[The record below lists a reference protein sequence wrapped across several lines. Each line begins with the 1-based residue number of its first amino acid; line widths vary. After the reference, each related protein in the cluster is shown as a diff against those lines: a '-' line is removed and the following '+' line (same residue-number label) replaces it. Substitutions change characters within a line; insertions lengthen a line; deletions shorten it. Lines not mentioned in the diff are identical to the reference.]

1 MSSRSIV
8 RALALALLAACGSS
22 APEAADARIAFDAPS
37 PPDAAPVIDATPTI
51 DAVPF
56 DNGATVVTATK
67 VGDPAWEV
75 VDLKLYS
82 APIGTSSTNDFFNT
96 LALMWPLHTIDTV
109 NNLTI
114 PKTAHAGPYDH
125 EVSDGLIGQAYDP
138 GNRFRVSDWTVPAG
152 LYLSGVVVPTATAPV
167 GKSADGASGPIIPNA
182 VTLDYDGD
190 VLLGTTV
197 VDPDFDATSPVAT
210 TVTAGVDGWS
220 HLPLNFGES
229 TEYIA
234 GTPGSYTFRV
244 KVRETAT
251 PANGWD
257 IEVPFTV
264 E

>member
-1 MSSRSIV
+1 MSSRPIV

-22 APEAADARIAFDAPS
+22 TPEAADARVGFDAPQ
-37 PPDAAPVIDATPTI
+37 PPDAAPVIDAAPMI

-75 VDLKLYS
+75 ADLRLYS
-82 APIGTSSTNDFFNT
+82 APMGTTQTNDFSNT
-96 LALMWPLHTIDTV
+96 LALMWPLHAIDTA
-109 NNLTI
+109 NNI
-114 PKTAHAGPYDH
+114 IVPKTAHSGYAT
-125 EVSDGLIGQAYDP
+125 EVSEGLVGQALDP
-138 GNRFRVSDWTVPAG
+138 GNRFRVDEWTIPAG
-152 LYLSGVVVPTATAPV
+152 LYLSGVVVPTASAPV

-190 VLLGTTV
+190 LLLGTTV

-210 TVTAGVDGWS
+210 SVTTGVDGWS
-220 HLPLNFGES
+220 HLPLNFAEN
-229 TEYIA
+229 TEFIA
-234 GTPGSYTFRV
+234 GTAGSYTFRI
-244 KVRETAT
+244 KIRETAM